1 MRDIYEKYRALDR
14 IVCTDF
20 QSGYSTELRKQV
32 SRNLEK
38 TKVVNCGFRGLK
50 ILLIFVNPSVRCGV
64 IHGS

>member
-1 MRDIYEKYRALDR
+1 MRHIYEKYRALDR
-14 IVCTDF
+14 IMCSNF

-50 ILLIFVNPSVRCGV
+50 ILLFFVSPSVRCGV
-64 IHGS
+64 FYGS